1 MERWSMSR
9 LLDVVARRLA
19 AETTLS
25 RRDLITA
32 RRAASSSDQ
41 PAHAPPLTQPAND
54 PSAHASA
61 RPAPTAADLRNIN
74 AALKRALPARSEVL
88 ALVDALKHP
97 AQNGH
102 ISHAAIVRIGHVRSG
117 LRAAQRRIAAIGRHS
132 SVRADALTAIA
143 DTDRIFANLVA
154 IGQTNDQ
161 RLVARLRSQ
170 STTLQRRADAAARR
184 AGRVLSHSSSK
195 AGAP

>member
-1 MERWSMSR
+1 MSR
-9 LLDVVARRLA
+9 LLDGVARRLA
-19 AETTLS
+19 ADTTLS

-32 RRAASSSDQ
+32 RRAESSSDQ
-41 PAHAPPLTQPAND
+41 AGHAPPLSRPANT
-54 PSAHASA
+54 PAAHESA

-88 ALVDALKHP
+88 ALIDALKTP
-97 AQNGH
+97 SQNGH
-102 ISHAAIVRIGHVRSG
+102 LSHAAIVRIGRLRSRLG
-117 LRAAQRRIAAIGRHS
+117 AAHRRIAAIGRHS
-132 SVRADALTAIA
+132 SVRADALTALA

-161 RLVARLRSQ
+161 KRVARLRGQ
-170 STTLQRRADAAARR
+170 SATLQRQADAAARR
-184 AGRVLSHSSSK
+184 AGRVLSHSAAK